1 MLNKNKEKTGQVKKN
16 SAIRR
21 VVKFLSRLLL
31 FIAFALALFLIGINF
46 YLHSNQSKIFN
57 NLPFLNHGYVTFK
70 KADIRIFKDFPLA
83 TITLNDF
90 ELHDSLFTTHHIPL
104 LDVEKI
110 TATTSLIDILDGVV
124 ELQTIRLEDGNI
136 SIFSDSTGFNNLT
149 SLFPEKKIKPE
160 NDFKL
165 KSNQLKL
172 VWSNIDFQFI
182 DAIKTTIIDGQIKDL
197 TSELYLQKKEILA
210 DINMSLI
217 LNEMTFK
224 KGQGSFSNGGH
235 LKGQFQAKFN
245 DGIITTDPFELTIN
259 DEHFLF
265 NGTIDTNK
273 ETLSTLTFENNQTK
287 FSNTIP
293 LLSAPIQQQ
302 LTPYEIALPF
312 YSKTTITGHFKEGE
326 APIVT
331 VEFKF
336 EDNKIKAGD
345 YIFDQVTT
353 DGFFKNRLYEGD
365 NNWEENKKNFKIEF
379 NDLAA
384 VYEDFNIQSKKIAI
398 SSTPRH
404 GPQFNSTVKINGK
417 PLGISRWF
425 QNDQFLFKNGRFN
438 LLATLHGSLNDYQ
451 QIILNSEAKL
461 DLKNFSVA
469 YLPANSTFPFEQLSL
484 LKKSGDAEFKI
495 ISDAIENG
503 QDFKVDGGLKNLPAL
518 LFKIANR
525 TSSDATFVSS
535 KVSWT
540 GFLDLFGKNGRL
552 KKDEKK
558 TDAQKKKSMK
568 ETIMGI
574 QNNFQPRLSV
584 LVDTLQYF
592 DLLELHDFRSG
603 VHFEDENT
611 IVLEKT
617 SFKYEEGD
625 IYFQTKMDISDPK
638 RTPFEFEL
646 HTQQLNLAKLLPPF
660 DHFNIK
666 LISDIENLPKNVSID
681 INHQGIMDDQ
691 KGLVPG
697 LSTGE
702 IVFKIDEGETLLGKI
717 IYSPNINDPNKTIGQ
732 LKSLKTKMVIEGKPV
747 VFNEFFKTDQF
758 FFDKGRFFA
767 QFDYE
772 GNVANFEELLNTG
785 NANFKLTNSE
795 VYYKL
800 ADVTFP
806 LTEIELDLHQ
816 DHADFNI
823 FLHSDSLAQEINFSG
838 NIHNLSEV
846 ILNNTGKN
854 IKTNVTVAS
863 PKVKWQQFLDI
874 FSPMNS
880 GEKKSVD
887 ALKATVKGML
897 RTFDPNIQIQ
907 LDTFIYSDKIIL
919 RELETGIRLI
929 DTAKL
934 VLNKTGFKFHD
945 GSISVNGVF
954 DLGVK
959 DAAPFSANFTSDEL
973 DVAKL
978 IESLNYLHLPSIK
991 NLEELSGQ
999 ATMNLDLE
1007 GIIADDAKGLITE
1020 ANKGILHFE
1029 LTNIILKGFVPLDEI
1044 AAKLHMKKRFEEIR
1058 FAPISNRLEIKGPD
1072 IIIPQMEIQSNA
1084 INMFVE
1090 GTLSYGD
1097 NTNIWVSIPI
1107 DNLKKA
1113 DRSIIPE
1120 KRGYAATRRKV
1131 YIEVTTDKNGDNRFK
1146 FRNTKRKFYKQR
1158 GILKQ
1163 YKLDK
1168 KRDKEIRKLGN

>member
-1 MLNKNKEKTGQVKKN
+1 M
-16 SAIRR
+16 IR
-21 VVKFLSRLLL
+21 FLL
-31 FIAFALALFLIGINF
+31 FIALALVLFLVGINA

-57 NLPFLNHGYVTFK
+57 DLPFLNNGSVSFK
-70 KADIRIFKDFPLA
+70 KADIRVFKDFPSA
-83 TITLNDF
+83 TITLSDF
-90 ELHDSLFTTHHIPL
+90 VLHDSLFSVHQTPL
-104 LDVEKI
+104 LDLEKI
-110 TATTSLIDILDGVV
+110 TATASLIDILEGLI
-124 ELQTIRLEDGNI
+124 ELQTIRLEDGSV
-136 SIFSDSTGFNNLT
+136 SIFSDSTGYNNLA

-160 NDFKL
+160 NGFKL

-172 VWSNIDFQFI
+172 FWSNIDFQFS
-182 DAIKTTIIDGQIKDL
+182 DAIKTTFINGQIKDL
-197 TSELYLQKKEILA
+197 TSELYLNEKDILA
-210 DINMSLI
+210 DIDMSLI
-217 LNEMTFK
+217 LSEMTFK
-224 KGQGSFSNGGH
+224 KGQGSFSNGGY
-235 LKGQFQAKFN
+235 LKGNFQAKFN
-245 DGIITTDPFELTIN
+245 DGIITINPFDLTIN
-259 DEHFLF
+259 EEHFLF
-265 NGTIDTNK
+265 NGIIDTKK
-273 ETLSTLTFENNQTK
+273 ETLSTLTFENKQTK
-287 FSNTIP
+287 LSNTIP
-293 LLSAPIQQQ
+293 LLSEPIQQQ
-302 LTPYEIALPF
+302 LAPYQIALPF
-312 YSKTTITGHFKEGE
+312 YSKTTLTSHFKEGE
-326 APIVT
+326 VPIVK

-336 EDNKIKAGD
+336 EDNKIKAGN
-345 YIFDQVTT
+345 YQFYQVNTK
-353 DGFFKNRLYEGD
+353 GFFKNRLYED
-365 NNWEENKKNFKIEF
+365 DKKWEENKKNLKIEF
-379 NDLAA
+379 SDLTA
-384 VYEDFNIQSKKIAI
+384 VYDEFNIQSKKIDI
-398 SSTPRH
+398 TSTPKH
-404 GPQFNSTVKINGK
+404 GPQFNSTIKINGK
-417 PLGISRWF
+417 PSGISRWF
-425 QNDQFLFKNGRFN
+425 QNDQFFFKKGRFN
-438 LLATLHGSLNDYQ
+438 LLATLHGPLNDYQ

-461 DLKNFSVA
+461 DLNNFSVI
-469 YLPANSTFPFEQLSL
+469 YRPANSDFPFERLSL
-484 LKKSGDAEFKI
+484 IKKSGDAEFKI

-503 QDFKVDGGLKNLPAL
+503 QDFLLDGGLKNLPAL
-518 LFKIANR
+518 LFKIANQ

-535 KVSWT
+535 KISWT

-552 KKDEKK
+552 KRDDPK
-558 TDAQKKKSMK
+558 TDAQKKRSMK

-574 QNNFQPRLSV
+574 QHNFQPRLSV
-584 LVDTLQYF
+584 MVDTLQYF
-592 DLLELHDFRSG
+592 DLLELHDFNSG
-603 VHFEDENT
+603 VHFENENT

-625 IYFQTKMDISDPK
+625 VIFQTKMDISDPK
-638 RTPFEFEL
+638 RTPFDFEL
-646 HTQQLNLAKLLPPF
+646 HTQKLNLAKLLPPF

-666 LISDIENLPKNVSID
+666 LISDIENLPKNVSVD

-691 KGLVPG
+691 KGLIPG
-697 LSTGE
+697 TSTGE

-717 IYSPNINDPNKTIGQ
+717 IYSPNINDQKKTIGQ
-732 LKSLKTKMVIEGKPV
+732 SKSLKTKMSIEGKPI

-838 NIHNLSEV
+838 NVHNLSEV
-846 ILNNTGKN
+846 ILNNTGKD
-854 IKTNVTVAS
+854 IKTNVTVTS

-897 RTFDPNIQIQ
+897 RTFDPNIQIY
-907 LDTFIYSDKIIL
+907 LDTFIYSDKIML
-919 RELETGIRLI
+919 RELETGIQLI
-929 DTAKL
+929 DTAKVL
-934 VLNKTGFKFHD
+934 LNKTGFKFHD
-945 GSISVNGVF
+945 GSISVNGIF

-978 IESLNYLHLPSIK
+978 IESLDYLHLPSIK
-991 NLEELSGQ
+991 NLKELSGQ

-1007 GIIADDAKGLITE
+1007 GIIADDAKGLISE
-1020 ANKGILHFE
+1020 ANNGILHFE
-1029 LTNIILKGFVPLDEI
+1029 LKNIILKGFEPLDEI
-1044 AAKLHMKKRFEEIR
+1044 AAKLRMKKRFEEIR
-1058 FAPISNRLEIKGPD
+1058 FAPISNRLEIKGSY

-1090 GTLSYGD
+1090 GTLSYAD

-1113 DRSIIPE
+1113 DRSVIPK

>member
-1 MLNKNKEKTGQVKKN
+1 MFNKKKEKTGRAKKP

-21 VVKFLSRLLL
+21 VVKFLIRLLL
-31 FIAFALALFLIGINF
+31 LLIFVFALFLVGINA
-46 YLHSNQSKIFN
+46 YLHSNKSKIFN
-57 NLPFLNHGYVTFK
+57 NLPFLNHGSVSFNE
-70 KADIRIFKDFPLA
+70 ADIRVFEDFPLV
-83 TITLNDF
+83 TISLNNF
-90 ELHDSLFTTHHIPL
+90 SLHDSLFTAHQVPL
-104 LDVEKI
+104 LIIEQV
-110 TATTSLIDILDGVV
+110 TATASLIEVLDGMV
-124 ELQTIRLEDGNI
+124 ELQTIRLENGSV

-149 SLFPEKKIKPE
+149 SLFPDKKMQSE
-160 NDFKL
+160 NKL
-165 KSNQLKL
+165 QVKSNQLKL
-172 VWSNIDFQFI
+172 FWSNIDFQFS
-182 DAIKTTIIDGQIKDL
+182 DAIKTTFINGQIKDL
-197 TSELYLQKKEILA
+197 TSELHLLKEDILA
-210 DINMSLI
+210 NIDMSLI

-235 LKGQFQAKFN
+235 LKGNFHAN
-245 DGIITTDPFELTIN
+245 INNGIITVDPFDLTIN
-259 DEHFLF
+259 DEQFIFH
-265 NGTIDTNK
+265 GIIDTKK
-273 ETLSTLTFENNQTK
+273 ETLSTLTFENDQTK
-287 FSNTIP
+287 LSNTIP

-302 LTPYEIALPF
+302 LAPYQIAFPF
-312 YSKTTITGHFKEGE
+312 YSKTILTGHFKEGE
-326 APIVT
+326 TPIVS

-336 EDNKIKAGD
+336 EDNKIKAGKHEFSKVSTNG
-345 YIFDQVTT
+345 Y
-353 DGFFKNRLYEGD
+353 FKNRLYD
-365 NNWEENKKNFKIEF
+365 DDKKWEENKKNFKIEF
-379 NDLAA
+379 NELAA
-384 VYEDFNIQSKKIAI
+384 VYENFNIQSQKTNIT
-398 SSTPRH
+398 STPKY
-404 GPQFNSTVKINGK
+404 GPRFNSTIKVIGK
-417 PLGISRWF
+417 PSGISKWF
-425 QNDQFLFKNGRFN
+425 HNDQFFFQNGRFN
-438 LLATLHGSLNDYQ
+438 LLATLQGPLNNYQ

-461 DLKNFSVA
+461 ELKDFSVV
-469 YLPANSTFPFEQLSL
+469 YRSANSTFLFEQLSL
-484 LKKSGDAEFKI
+484 FKKSGDADFEI
-495 ISDAIENG
+495 ISDALENG

-518 LFKIANR
+518 LFKMANR
-525 TSSDATFVSS
+525 TSSNATFVSS
-535 KVSWT
+535 KISWT

-552 KKDEKK
+552 KRDEPK

-568 ETIMGI
+568 ETILGI
-574 QNNFQPRLSV
+574 QHNFQPHLSV

-592 DLLELHDFRSG
+592 DLLELREFKSG
-603 VHFEDENT
+603 VHFENENT

-617 SFKYEEGD
+617 SFKYGEGD
-625 IYFQTKMDISDPK
+625 VYFQTKMDMSDPK
-638 RTPFEFEL
+638 RTPFDFEL

-666 LISDIENLPKNVSID
+666 LISDIENLPKNVRID
-681 INHQGIMDDQ
+681 IIHQGIMDDQ
-691 KGLVPG
+691 KGLIPG
-697 LSTGE
+697 SSKGE
-702 IVFKIDEGETLLGKI
+702 IAFGIDEGETLLGKI
-717 IYSPNINDPNKTIGQ
+717 IYSPSINNPKKSIGQ
-732 LKSLKTKMVIEGKPV
+732 PPTLNTKMAIEGKPI

-785 NANFKLTNSE
+785 NANFKLINSE

-838 NIHNLSEV
+838 NVQNLSEV
-846 ILNNTGKN
+846 ILNNTGKD
-854 IKTNVTVAS
+854 IKTNVTVTS
-863 PKVKWQQFLDI
+863 PKVRWQQFLDI

-897 RTFDPNIQIQ
+897 RTFDPNIQIH

-919 RELETGIRLI
+919 RELETGIQLI
-929 DTAKL
+929 DTAKV

-945 GSISVNGVF
+945 GSISVNGIF

-999 ATMNLDLE
+999 ATMNLDLK
-1007 GIIADDAKGLITE
+1007 GIIANDAKGLITE
-1020 ANKGILHFE
+1020 ANEGLLYFE
-1029 LTNIILKGFVPLDEI
+1029 LKNIILKGFEPLDEI
-1044 AAKLHMKKRFEEIR
+1044 AAKLRMKKRFEEIR

-1090 GTLSYGD
+1090 GTLSYAD

-1107 DNLKKA
+1107 DNLKSP
-1113 DRSIIPE
+1113 DRSVIPK

-1131 YIEVTTDKNGDNRFK
+1131 YIEVTTDKNGENQFK

-1163 YKLDK
+1163 YRLDK
-1168 KRDKEIRKLGN
+1168 KRDRKIRKLGN